1 MQNNVPQFY
10 RYPMPDQS
18 PFEAAVKGTMG
29 GMDAMSKLKSEQ
41 MERQKAIQDIASSK
55 QTMEQSA
62 QKFPLD
68 LEKARADIE
77 KIKADT
83 SLTPYQKQLY
93 IAQAANQYAAAGK
106 EKAETSK
113 IGREMT
119 QGPVPLSPIG
129 KVIYDYTNTT
139 DPEHKKILEN
149 AMQKMSSSDEFAPVT
164 ELDKLKIKSFNTD
177 LESVNAAAEHAGN
190 VINDLKDFQNLA
202 SKIPAT
208 SKGIYNKAT
217 MGLSQY
223 APYLP
228 IIGDSE
234 SAAATDAANAATAR
248 LVAHQ
253 VEMFKNQ
260 KGMTQGAVQL
270 VQKQKPSLSQT
281 SEGAK
286 LSSDAI
292 MASSLS
298 VIENAKLYNTISNS
312 NIPDHK
318 KAQAVKD
325 IWEES
330 QRKYPIFNE
339 EGKINLNN
347 ASKWQDILEKKFGGE
362 ARSNY
367 VPSQAD
373 LELAAKKYNMTVD
386 EAKRKLGVQ

>member
-1 MQNNVPQFY
+1 MSFVPRFY
-10 RYPMPDQS
+10 AYPTPDKT
-18 PFEAAVKGTMG
+18 PFESAVQGVFG
-29 GMDAMSKLKSEQ
+29 GMDAMSKLKSAQ
-41 MERQKAIQDIASSK
+41 SDIDVNKQNIAASQQS
-55 QTMEQSA
+55 MEQSK

-68 LEKARADIE
+68 LEKARVDIA
-77 KIKADT
+77 KIRDDM
-83 SLTPYQKQLY
+83 SLTPYQQKLY
-93 IAQAANQYAAAGK
+93 IAQIANQYADAAK
-106 EKAETSK
+106 SKAETSK
-113 IGREMT
+113 IGKEIT
-119 QGPVPLSPIG
+119 QGPEPLSPIG
-129 KVIYDYTNTT
+129 KVIRDYTNTT

-164 ELDKLKIKSFNTD
+164 ELDKLKTKSFNTD

-190 VINDLKDFQNLA
+190 VINDLKDFQNHA

-228 IIGDSE
+228 IIGNNE

-260 KGMTQGAVQL
+260 KGLTQGAVQL

-286 LSSDAI
+286 LASDAI

-298 VIENAKLYNTISNS
+298 VIENAKLYNTIANS

-330 QRKYPIFNE
+330 QRKYPIFDE

-347 ASKWQDILEKKFGGE
+347 ASKWQDILKKKFGGE